1 MGKLSAGILLYRNTK
16 GTLEVMLVHPGGPLW
31 KNKDLGAWSI
41 PKGEFVPGQNP
52 LKTAKREFKEET
64 GGTIKGEFKELVPV
78 RQAGGKLVYAFA
90 VEGDFDVAKLISNTF
105 PMEWPPKSGRIEKIP
120 EVDRGEWFDL
130 VTARTK
136 INSAQSAFIDQLESF
151 FSPGGGLH

>member
-1 MGKLSAGILLYRNTK
+1 MAKLSAGILLYRLSA
-16 GTLEVMLVHPGGPLW
+16 GWPQIMLVHPGGPLW

-41 PKGEFVPGQNP
+41 PKGEFLPGQDP

-64 GGTIKGEFKELVPV
+64 GGTVKGEFKELMPA

-90 VEGDFDVAKLISNTF
+90 AEGDFDVSKLTSNTF

-120 EVDRGEWFDL
+120 EVDRAEWFDL
-130 VTARTK
+130 AAARQK
-136 INSAQSAFIDQLESF
+136 INAAQAAFIDQLEQLLQES
-151 FSPGGGLH
+151 

>member
-1 MGKLSAGILLYRNTK
+1 MAKLSAGILLYRRS
-16 GTLEVMLVHPGGPLW
+16 GTSLEVMLVHPGGPLW

-41 PKGEFVPGQNP
+41 AKGEFLPGQDP

-64 GGTIKGEFKELVPV
+64 GGTVKGEFKELMPA

-90 VEGDFDVAKLISNTF
+90 VEGDFDVSKLKSNTF

-120 EVDRGEWFDL
+120 EVDRAEWFDPD
-130 VTARTK
+130 TARRK
-136 INSAQSAFIDQLESF
+136 INAAQATFVDQLE
-151 FSPGGGLH
+151 GLVQKG

>member
-1 MGKLSAGILLYRNTK
+1 MAKLSAGILLYRIANASP
-16 GTLEVMLVHPGGPLW
+16 EVMLVHPGGPLW

-41 PKGEFVPGQNP
+41 PKGEFLPGQDP

-64 GGTIKGEFKELVPV
+64 GGTVRGEFKELTPV
-78 RQAGGKLVYAFA
+78 RQAGGKLVYAYA
-90 VEGDFDVAKLISNTF
+90 VEGDFDVSKLESNTF

-130 VTARTK
+130 ATARHK
-136 INSAQSAFIDQLESF
+136 LNPAQASFIDQLEEGL
-151 FSPGGGLH
+151 GGNWV

>member
-1 MGKLSAGILLYRNTK
+1 
-16 GTLEVMLVHPGGPLW
+16 MLVHPGGPLW

-41 PKGEFVPGQNP
+41 AKGEFLPGQDP

-64 GGTIKGEFKELVPV
+64 GATLNGEFKELLPV

-90 VEGDFDVAKLISNTF
+90 VEGDLDVAKLKSNTF
-105 PMEWPPKSGRIEKIP
+105 SMEWPPKSGRMEKIP

-130 VTARTK
+130 PTARQK
-136 INSAQSAFIDQLESF
+136 INAAQAAFIDQLEELLRK
-151 FSPGGGLH
+151 G